1 MNNKLTE
8 SERLLLSANSRVTQ
22 QEATIAEI
30 SENLKISKKN
40 EEANT
45 DKIQRSEDKM
55 NSLNIRIAE
64 YESTQ
69 AEFDSIKL
77 KVAKQEEEIKYLK
90 DKMAIDA
97 EEAERVEKSY
107 EQLLLKLTGLM
118 ASDYVP
124 VDML

>member
-45 DKIQRSEDKM
+45 DKIQRSKDKM

>member
-1 MNNKLTE
+1 
-8 SERLLLSANSRVTQ
+8 
-22 QEATIAEI
+22 
-30 SENLKISKKN
+30 
-40 EEANT
+40 
-45 DKIQRSEDKM
+45 M